1 MKLQVIPSHF
11 AKSCGGKW
19 HKIMWSTMAEE
30 VNIVNESMACFSQE
44 GDQRGLENTDL
55 SYKSYSSRAFAHA
68 ALVLWNSLPLSIRT
82 SYSLAIFKKDQESS
96 IGSPCLVESKS
107 RNVGKAYVYH
117 ASFPAHL
124 VRRSLEV
131 HLLNVVLL
139 LNRTP
144 VSSS

>member
-1 MKLQVIPSHF
+1 MELASI
-11 AKSCGGKW
+11 
-19 HKIMWSTMAEE
+19 
-30 VNIVNESMACFSQE
+30 N
-44 GDQRGLENTDL
+44 
-55 SYKSYSSRAFAHA
+55 
-68 ALVLWNSLPLSIRT
+68 IRT
-82 SYSLAIFKKDQESS
+82 TGSLAIFKKDQESS
-96 IGSPCLVESKS
+96 IGSPCLVERKS
-107 RNVGKAYVYH
+107 RNIAKAYVYH